1 MTDGDPTVTDGVRRT
16 VGQAALH
23 RLRRIVDEENAQA
36 DANARWALRFGVFF
50 ALAAGLLVLWLAARL
65 T

>member
-36 DANARWALRFGVFF
+36 HANARWALRFGVFF